1 MKLINLQG
9 NSEKE
14 IAWWA
19 NVVLSEPKGSTLLT
33 LKFTDGVISPSLI
46 LMLSYLLK
54 VTCSAP
60 CSILDFTMLTI
71 LDALYK
77 S

>member
-9 NSEKE
+9 NSEKQ
-14 IAWWA
+14 IAWWTNA
-19 NVVLSEPKGSTLLT
+19 ILSEPKGSALLT
-33 LKFTDGVISPSLI
+33 QKFTDGVISPSFI
-46 LMLSYLLK
+46 LMLSYLLQ
-54 VTCSAP
+54 VTCSDP
-60 CSILDFTMLTI
+60 CTILDFTILTI